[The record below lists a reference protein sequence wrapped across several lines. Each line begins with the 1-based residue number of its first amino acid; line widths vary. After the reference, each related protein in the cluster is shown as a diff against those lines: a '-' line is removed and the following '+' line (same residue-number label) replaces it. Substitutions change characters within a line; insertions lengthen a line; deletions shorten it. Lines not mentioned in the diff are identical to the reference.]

1 MLIFGLL
8 CETTFRQVIDHVVC
22 ILEAAAE
29 KILSSSLD
37 NISSPTPPGVWLRI
51 NENVTERPRK
61 CGLKCVLPIKGAQD
75 EEPGQDGHHCR
86 KSPQESFYHHLPQTG
101 TSQGNFPNDP
111 ENSKLGGNISEEELG
126 AGAGDN
132 WSCGN
137 LFSPEEPH
145 WLRREKTSF
154 REARVSFSPKF
165 LRWAVSTGA
174 TKGNKVL
181 NSLCSSNCPEPAD
194 AKHPRPP

>member
-1 MLIFGLL
+1 M
-8 CETTFRQVIDHVVC
+8 VC

-29 KILSSSLD
+29 KGPYQLPHHWI
-37 NISSPTPPGVWLRI
+37 ISAPPPAPGEWQRI

-61 CGLKCVLPIKGAQD
+61 CGRKCVLPIKGAQG

-86 KSPQESFYHHLPQTG
+86 RSPQESFYHHLPQAG
-101 TSQGNFPNDP
+101 TSQGNFPNNP
-111 ENSKLGGNISEEELG
+111 ENSKLGGNILEEELG

-132 WSCGN
+132 WSYGN

-154 REARVSFSPKF
+154 REARVNTDQPQI
-165 LRWAVSTGA
+165 
-174 TKGNKVL
+174 
-181 NSLCSSNCPEPAD
+181 
-194 AKHPRPP
+194 